1 MRPQLTPFTVARVV
15 TAALALAGLAIA
27 PACGGRAP
35 VEGGPVE
42 GRIREKLL
50 PEEGLVR
57 QSIDLDR
64 DGRPDILNFYR
75 EREDGPRQ
83 LVRKELDLNRDGKID
98 VVSNF
103 DENGNLDREQMDSDH
118 DGNLDWTDHYQG
130 GIRVLSEYD
139 TDFDGKPNV
148 FKYYTVGADKVAVLQ
163 RKERDSDGDGLI
175 DVWERFDEQGV
186 PIRTGRDLDGDGK
199 MDVREE

>member
-1 MRPQLTPFTVARVV
+1 MRPSIRSL
-15 TAALALAGLAIA
+15 ALALAALLAGSVAAGCASRA
-27 PACGGRAP
+27 PA
-35 VEGGPVE
+35 EGGPVE
-42 GRIREKLL
+42 GRIKEKQL
-50 PEEGLVR
+50 PEEGLIR

-64 DGRPDILNFYR
+64 NGSPDIVNFYR
-75 EREDGPRQ
+75 ERVDGPRQ

-98 VVSNF
+98 VISNF
-103 DENGNLDREQMDSDH
+103 DESGNLDREQMDSDH
-118 DGNLDWTDHYQG
+118 DGHLDWTDHYQG

-148 FKYYTVGADKVAVLQ
+148 FKYYTVNADKVAVLQ

-175 DVWERFDEQGV
+175 DVWERYDDQGV